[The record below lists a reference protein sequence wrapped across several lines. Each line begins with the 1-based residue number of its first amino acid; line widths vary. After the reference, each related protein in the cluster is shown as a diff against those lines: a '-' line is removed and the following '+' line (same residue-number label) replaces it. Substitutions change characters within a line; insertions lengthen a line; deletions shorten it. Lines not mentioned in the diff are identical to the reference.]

1 MHRTANIS
9 LVLTKSSS
17 LEQFAD
23 PQIAVSY
30 GGFYQ
35 QLASQLLRGVHR
47 ETVIS
52 ELSDSLVKLAEHA
65 HAFRQMATVHD
76 ISQVLLRIPSPQCE
90 AVGRYYQALCVHRFG
105 SGDVARAARLIES
118 VAESAPPKY
127 RARALISLGA
137 NSYRKGDN
145 QSALARYREAS
156 RFVSVS
162 NVYDPYT
169 MFQEQRMFAVIG
181 SDEGNHRGAVA
192 LLENLFPLARTMRS
206 SLPHVYYDY
215 MNSLAVEL
223 GEVGRL
229 EEAKS
234 VSRIVLASPF
244 ATAYPEWR
252 ETGNEIDIKGW
263 RASRS
268 VVGFTRIP
276 EASNIVRLPAS
287 DSLDQRSFIEPDAP
301 GSRAT
306 VLSMQQWKKKMAKQS
321 NGDPQGEKKPKTDPE
336 KEARIKELEK
346 LSERELLLRMME
358 KMGDERVSG
367 KQLLRALIILEDL
380 ETKKNPGA

>member
-23 PQIAVSY
+23 PQTAISY

-35 QLASQLLRGVHR
+35 QLTSQLLRGVHR
-47 ETVIS
+47 EKVIS

-65 HAFRQMATVHD
+65 HAFRQMAIVDD
-76 ISQVLLRIPSPQCE
+76 ISQVLLRIPSRQCE

-105 SGDVARAARLIES
+105 RGDVERAARLIEP

-127 RARALISLGA
+127 RARALILLGA
-137 NSYRKGDN
+137 NSFRKGDN
-145 QSALARYREAS
+145 QSALSLYREAG

-162 NVYDPYT
+162 NLYDP
-169 MFQEQRMFAVIG
+169 FAIIHAQRMFGVI
-181 SDEGNHRGAVA
+181 SSKEGNHGGAVS
-192 LLENLFPLARTMRS
+192 LLENLLPLARTMHFS
-206 SLPHVYYDY
+206 QPHVYYDY

-229 EEAKS
+229 EEAKN

-244 ATAYPEWR
+244 ASAYPEWR
-252 ETGNEIDIKGW
+252 ETSNEIDIKGW

-268 VVGFTRIP
+268 VVGFTRTP
-276 EASNIVRLPAS
+276 EASNIVRLPVS
-287 DSLDQRSFIEPDAP
+287 DSLDLRSFIEPVEP

-306 VLSMQQWKKKMAKQS
+306 VLSMQQWKKKMTKKENDTPES
-321 NGDPQGEKKPKTDPE
+321 EKD
-336 KEARIKELEK
+336 
-346 LSERELLLRMME
+346 LSQMDGRELLLEIMSITGSKERTD
-358 KMGDERVSG
+358 DELL
-367 KQLLRALIILEDL
+367 QMLRAINKVLAEPKGKG
-380 ETKKNPGA
+380 EK